1 MNTLDDRLSR
11 AFRAVDVPAD
21 FETRLLARVH
31 ALSKDGM
38 QSQEERANSARRR
51 AQESLER
58 GGRELR
64 LWHRA
69 AFRMLT
75 LDSVAG
81 LTLIIVL
88 LLALPRLAPQ
98 LGILGPTLVVAA
110 LGVVISLFYSLSPSF
125 PSPLS
130 RGEGKG
136 EGI

>member
-31 ALSKDGM
+31 ALGRDGS
-38 QSQEERANSARRR
+38 QSQEERAMSARRR
-51 AQESLER
+51 AQESYER
-58 GGRELR
+58 GGQELR
-64 LWHRA
+64 RWQRA

-98 LGILGPTLVVAA
+98 IGILGPTLLVAVLAVAVA
-110 LGVVISLFYSLSPSF
+110 LYFSLSPSI

-130 RGEGKG
+130 RGEG
-136 EGI
+136 

>member
-31 ALSKDGM
+31 ALSKDGR
-38 QSQEERANSARRR
+38 QSQEERADSARRR

-58 GGRELR
+58 GGQELR
-64 LWHRA
+64 LWQRA

-81 LTLIIVL
+81 ATLIIVL
-88 LLALPRLAPQ
+88 LLALPRLAPK

-110 LGVVISLFYSLSPSF
+110 LAVAISLFFSLSPF
-125 PSPLS
+125 KG
-130 RGEGKG
+130 RGPG
-136 EGI
+136 